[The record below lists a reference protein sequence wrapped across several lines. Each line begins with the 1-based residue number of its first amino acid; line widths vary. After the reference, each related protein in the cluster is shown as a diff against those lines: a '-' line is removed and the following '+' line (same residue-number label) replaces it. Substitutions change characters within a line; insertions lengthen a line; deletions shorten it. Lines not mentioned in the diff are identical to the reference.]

1 MYTSQELSRE
11 LPYLRRFSR
20 ALCGSQERG
29 DAEIEFLLNRSLADR
44 ALLIGEGSPRLV
56 LFRALVR
63 AWKTA
68 TGGNALCEQVLLGQY
83 AGADRS
89 LASIT
94 PRARQAFLLSSLES
108 FTTVE
113 ITQILEINI
122 DELGDL
128 LREARDQIAQQSATT
143 VLIIEDELFIA
154 IQLEQLVTGMGH
166 WVQGIARTRNEALSE
181 IANMKQYLARP
192 GLILADIQLADGS
205 SGIDAVNDIL
215 GDGSIPVVFITAYP
229 ERLLTGRGLE
239 PTYLLNKPF
248 TDDALKAV
256 ISQALFFS
264 AGAGSRFEASS
275 EARVACGI

>member
-1 MYTSQELSRE
+1 MYTSQEFLRE

-29 DAEIEFLLNRSLADR
+29 DKEIEALLLMSLADR
-44 ALLIGEGSPRLV
+44 TLLNGQGSPRIV

-63 AWKTA
+63 AWKSA
-68 TGGNALCEQVLLGQY
+68 TSNNALCEQLMLGQG

-94 PRARQAFLLSSLES
+94 PRARQAFLLSSLEN
-108 FTTVE
+108 FTSDEV
-113 ITQILEINI
+113 TQILEVSGH
-122 DELGDL
+122 ELGEL
-128 LREARDQIAQQSATT
+128 LREARDQIAQQSATS

-154 IQLEQLVTGMGH
+154 VQLEQLVTDLGH
-166 WVQGIARTRNEALSE
+166 WVQGIARTRNEALTAVE
-181 IANMKQYLARP
+181 KMQQFLTRP

-215 GDGSIPVVFITAYP
+215 GNGSIPVVFITGYP
-229 ERLLTGRGLE
+229 EKLLTGRGLE

-264 AGAGSRFEASS
+264 ASS
-275 EARVACGI
+275 ANHLTPVPKLYAA